1 MTLQECIGDR
11 MRLAGVVMQVDW
23 QTVLQGSQM
32 MQQPKEF
39 ARLSEENVAT
49 NMDRVR
55 KEAASR
61 GWLSND
67 LPSGGPKAYVHPL
80 HAIGMTMD
88 YKKSHVQVPGVTH
101 LPTSIW

>member
-49 NMDRVR
+49 NMDRIR

-67 LPSGGPKAYVHPL
+67 LPSGKKTIFAPSACNQHDN
-80 HAIGMTMD
+80 AITRGAMC
-88 YKKSHVQVPGVTH
+88 KFLVS
-101 LPTSIW
+101 PTSLLASG